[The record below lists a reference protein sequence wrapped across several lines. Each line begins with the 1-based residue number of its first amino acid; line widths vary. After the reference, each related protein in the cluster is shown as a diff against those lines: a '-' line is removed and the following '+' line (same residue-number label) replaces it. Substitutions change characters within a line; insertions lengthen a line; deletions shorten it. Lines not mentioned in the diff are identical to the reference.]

1 MKIISVASAIPE
13 TATNNAVIEA
23 RLKLDRGW
31 IERRTGILKRPTA
44 PPETA
49 TSDLAVSAGARA
61 LEEGDIDRSEIG
73 LLLLATSTPDH
84 LLPPTAPLV
93 AYRLGLE
100 RAGAIDLA
108 GACSG
113 FLYAVILGGAYGQA
127 MRRPVLVVAANL
139 LTRRVNQDD
148 PNTASI
154 FSDGAGAVVLVPA
167 DPPHVL
173 GSYLGAD
180 GSAYNAI
187 GIPAGGTREGLT
199 PAGLIEGR
207 HLMTMR
213 KGPSLFKNA
222 VNSMAFAGKEAMKVS
237 GLQAAGID
245 WWIPHQANVR
255 LTQDAGVLLN
265 IPPERTIS
273 VVEQY
278 GNSSAATIPI
288 AMAHGVESGK
298 LRRGQTLLLTSVGAG
313 MINAGLVLRW

>member
-1 MKIISVASAIPE
+1 
-13 TATNNAVIEA
+13 
-23 RLKLDRGW
+23 
-31 IERRTGILKRPTA
+31 
-44 PPETA
+44 
-49 TSDLAVSAGARA
+49 
-61 LEEGDIDRSEIG
+61 
-73 LLLLATSTPDH
+73 
-84 LLPPTAPLV
+84 
-93 AYRLGLE
+93 
-100 RAGAIDLA
+100 
-108 GACSG
+108 
-113 FLYAVILGGAYGQA
+113 
-127 MRRPVLVVAANL
+127 
-139 LTRRVNQDD
+139 
-148 PNTASI
+148 
-154 FSDGAGAVVLVPA
+154 
-167 DPPHVL
+167 
-173 GSYLGAD
+173 
-180 GSAYNAI
+180 
-187 GIPAGGTREGLT
+187 
-199 PAGLIEGR
+199 
-207 HLMTMR
+207 MTMR